1 MSKYGNKKCELD
13 GIKFDS
19 MMERNYYVEL
29 KHQKEKGAI
38 MDFELQPKFL
48 LQPKFKK
55 HGKSYR
61 EINYVADFA
70 IITNDNKKIIVDVK
84 GFKTT
89 EFKLKEKMFEY
100 NYPELKL
107 VCVTY
112 VKKYG
117 GWISLEELTK
127 LRKENRRSK

>member
-1 MSKYGNKKCELD
+1 
-13 GIKFDS
+13 
-19 MMERNYYVEL
+19 
-29 KHQKEKGAI
+29 